1 MNPSTEDFLAAIEK
15 VHAKEVILLP
25 DNKNIILTAEQAA
38 KISENTK
45 VFVVPSRSIPQ
56 GITSMMSYN
65 VELSGEENAEN
76 MTAALAN
83 VRSIEITHAVR
94 DTSIE
99 DKEIKEGQ
107 ILGIVD
113 GKIRAV
119 GDEMTNLVDD
129 TLKSMDIDDYEL
141 VTVYYGADVSAEE
154 AEKLLD
160 DLSEKYPEIEFE
172 LHEGG
177 QAVYYYLLS
186 AE

>member
-1 MNPSTEDFLAAIEK
+1 M
-15 VHAKEVILLP
+15 
-25 DNKNIILTAEQAA
+25 
-38 KISENTK
+38 
-45 VFVVPSRSIPQ
+45 
-56 GITSMMSYN
+56 
-65 VELSGEENAEN
+65 
-76 MTAALAN
+76 
-83 VRSIEITHAVR
+83 
-94 DTSIE
+94 
-99 DKEIKEGQ
+99 
-107 ILGIVD
+107 GIVD
-113 GKIRAV
+113 GKIKAV
-119 GDEMTNLVDD
+119 GDEMTNLVED

>member
-1 MNPSTEDFLAAIEK
+1 
-15 VHAKEVILLP
+15 
-25 DNKNIILTAEQAA
+25 
-38 KISENTK
+38 
-45 VFVVPSRSIPQ
+45 
-56 GITSMMSYN
+56 MS
-65 VELSGEENAEN
+65 AP
-76 MTAALAN
+76 
-83 VRSIEITHAVR
+83 IEITHAVR

-113 GKIRAV
+113 GKIKAV
-119 GDEMTNLVDD
+119 GDEMTNLVED

>member
-1 MNPSTEDFLAAIEK
+1 M
-15 VHAKEVILLP
+15 
-25 DNKNIILTAEQAA
+25 
-38 KISENTK
+38 
-45 VFVVPSRSIPQ
+45 
-56 GITSMMSYN
+56 
-65 VELSGEENAEN
+65 
-76 MTAALAN
+76 
-83 VRSIEITHAVR
+83 
-94 DTSIE
+94 
-99 DKEIKEGQ
+99 
-107 ILGIVD
+107 GIVD

>member
-1 MNPSTEDFLAAIEK
+1 
-15 VHAKEVILLP
+15 
-25 DNKNIILTAEQAA
+25 
-38 KISENTK
+38 
-45 VFVVPSRSIPQ
+45 
-56 GITSMMSYN
+56 
-65 VELSGEENAEN
+65 

>member
-1 MNPSTEDFLAAIEK
+1 MTNESTVMNTLPKIVTIQSGMLARNPTSA
-15 VHAKEVILLP
+15 
-25 DNKNIILTAEQAA
+25 TAVF
-38 KISENTK
+38 ISSGNTK
-45 VFVVPSRSIPQ
+45 
-56 GITSMMSYN
+56 
-65 VELSGEENAEN
+65 
-76 MTAALAN
+76 
-83 VRSIEITHAVR
+83 IEITHAVR

-119 GDEMTNLVDD
+119 GDEMTNLVED